1 MSTMK
6 AVVISGARQG
16 LVEHAK
22 VAVPRHG
29 SDELLV
35 RVKAVG
41 VGIHDSYFLPA
52 GITPPFPIGIEAAG
66 VIEAVGGALAG
77 RYRRGDRIAFVST
90 DQLKGGT
97 WAEYAVVRGDAL
109 IVPIPAGMDFVHA
122 AAVPVAA
129 GTVLRALHALAPMP
143 AGGSLF
149 VAGASGAIG
158 TIALQLARA
167 RGWQV
172 AGSASPRNH
181 DYLTWLGASLAVDYR
196 DPGWPAQVRAWW
208 PGGVDAALAVQPATT
223 ETTIEVVKDGGT
235 VVSISGDHA
244 LPARGVR
251 VTGPSYTAD
260 VYAELLTLLDQIV
273 AGELHLE
280 IEQVYPFDDALAAL
294 AKVQTRHA
302 RGKIVLSMG

>member
-1 MSTMK
+1 MPTMK
-6 AVVISGARQG
+6 AVVISGAPQG
-16 LVEHAK
+16 QVEHAK

-29 SDELLV
+29 PDELLV

-66 VIEAVGGALAG
+66 AVEEVGGALAG

-97 WAEYAVVRGDAL
+97 WAEYAAVRADAL
-109 IVPIPAGMDFVHA
+109 IVPIPAGMDYVHA
-122 AAVPVAA
+122 AAMPVAA
-129 GTVLRALHALAPMP
+129 STTLRALHALGPMP

-158 TIALQLARA
+158 TIALQLAPA

-181 DYLTWLGASLAVDYR
+181 DYLASL
-196 DPGWPAQVRAWW
+196 GRAWRW
-208 PGGVDAALAVQPATT
+208 TTRTRAGPRRSAPGGHGVDAALAVQPATT
-223 ETTIEVVKDGGT
+223 EACIEVAKDGGT

-244 LPARGVR
+244 VPARGVR
-251 VTGPSYTAD
+251 VTGPAYTAD
-260 VYAELLTLLDQIV
+260 VRAELQT
-273 AGELHLE
+273 AGPGRRGRTAPGDRARL
-280 IEQVYPFDDALAAL
+280 PF
-294 AKVQTRHA
+294 R
-302 RGKIVLSMG
+302 